1 MKRGGLQYIMLRVA
15 LSLVMFVFCLTNY
28 AIAANKQNNAGD
40 KAAKGEKLLLVSAEG
55 LADVNADVY
64 KKDKGIMVDDLR
76 NDAKRQIIEKAA
88 GVFMESSTVVENYA
102 VLEDKVFSKSQG
114 FIKNIVK
121 ESPHWVGEDGFAH
134 MLMKAEVQIGEI
146 KEALKTISKA
156 QRISL
161 LKELGNPKIS
171 VKIIARDAERGDDS
185 GRERSVV
192 AENVLKEHIKGFGY
206 TVWSEMENKANQ
218 PVADFTIDGEAKF
231 KVLRHT
237 LPASG
242 VKLEKYVLTSWSVRC
257 LNNHTG
263 EEIYFNN
270 KVPEKTS
277 WATEDLATKE
287 IGKMIGSEFSADF
300 FAEHLQQPSI
310 IYQLEVMGMPDYD
323 TGELFKR
330 EFIGLRSVLNV
341 DFRNFNANGPSLYE
355 VEFAGNRQNF
365 TSIVNNNI
373 IKPINQKIGANS
385 LKLLSAHGNMIQIGF
400 AAPRTSAELSKR
412 LEGLPPSGLSEASPE
427 RLKSLVKS
435 DTAKEKL
442 SAMNVQLAVDNSPQ
456 SAAKSAIKSF

>member
-1 MKRGGLQYIMLRVA
+1 MLKVA
-15 LSLVMFVFCLTNY
+15 LSLVIFVFCLTNY
-28 AIAANKQNNAGD
+28 AIAANKQNNTGD
-40 KAAKGEKLLLVSAEG
+40 KSAKAKKLLLVSAEG
-55 LADVNADVY
+55 LADINADIY
-64 KKDKGIMVDDLR
+64 KKDKGIMIDDLR
-76 NDAKRQIIEKAA
+76 KDAKRQIIEKAA

-102 VLEDKVFSKSQG
+102 VLEDRVFSKSEG

-121 ESPHWVGEDGFAH
+121 ESPYWVGDDGFAH
-134 MLMKAEVQIGEI
+134 LLMKAEVQIGEI
-146 KEALKTISKA
+146 KEALKTLSKA

-161 LKELGNPKIS
+161 IKELGNPKIS
-171 VKIIARDAERGDDS
+171 VKIMARDAERGDDIAK
-185 GRERSVV
+185 ERSAV

-206 TVWSEMENKANQ
+206 TVWSDMENKANQ

-242 VKLEKYVLTSWSVRC
+242 VRLEKYVLTSWSVRC

-270 KVPEKTS
+270 KVPEKKS

-300 FAEHLQQPSI
+300 FADHLQQPGI

-365 TSIVNNNI
+365 TSIVNDNI
-373 IKPINQKIGANS
+373 IKPINQKIGTNS
-385 LKLLSAHGNMIQIGF
+385 LKLIAAHGNMIQIGF
-400 AAPRTSAELSKR
+400 STPRKSAELSKK
-412 LEGLPPSGLSEASPE
+412 LEDLPPSALSEASPE
-427 RLKSLVKS
+427 RLKALVKS
-435 DTAKEKL
+435 DEAKEKL
-442 SAMNVQLAVDNSPQ
+442 AAMNVQLVADDSPK
-456 SAAKSAIKSF
+456 SAAKNAIKSF